1 MSSDPLLDS
10 LLADAAGMLLS
21 TPGSTPPPTSVPSS
35 GAALPAGGSALGSTL
50 DTVSDK
56 LFFIVCVDCGD
67 PRVCFGNVG
76 VGSVFCVRKDCGVKS
91 HQGAKSAFAG
101 TGVNLVFIKRNSS
114 SENVFTEPSVPW
126 DQIPEE
132 VRMEW
137 FSTSYSLPRWI
148 QEFQAVTL
156 VDNVEATSDEVK
168 REISFFCQ
176 GRGFQDA
183 I

>member
-1 MSSDPLLDS
+1 M
-10 LLADAAGMLLS
+10 
-21 TPGSTPPPTSVPSS
+21 
-35 GAALPAGGSALGSTL
+35 
-50 DTVSDK
+50 
-56 LFFIVCVDCGD
+56 
-67 PRVCFGNVG
+67 
-76 VGSVFCVRKDCGVKS
+76 KS